1 MTPETLLFSSFTPM
15 AVMALVTYLCRVSG
29 YAFMGFVPLTPRV
42 RRGLAALPGCIVVA
56 TVLPIADRIGPV
68 AFIALAASLAVMA
81 WRRSEIL
88 ALAVGLGVVTAL
100 RTWGL

>member
-1 MTPETLLFSSFTPM
+1 MTPDTLLFGSFAAM
-15 AVMALVTYLCRVSG
+15 AVMTIVTYLCRISG
-29 YAFMGFVPLTPRV
+29 VALMGFVPLTPRV

-68 AFIALAASLAVMA
+68 AFLTLAASLAVMA

-88 ALAVGLGVVTAL
+88 ALATGLCVVSAL
-100 RTWGL
+100 RAWGF